1 MTLSVNAGGRV
12 LDFVERFF
20 NYSPDGGD
28 GTVEALTIIA
38 LLIVV
43 ASILTSICRSRH
55 PSGRDT

>member
-1 MTLSVNAGGRV
+1 